1 MIPELS
7 QLNYEER
14 LCGTN
19 PLCLE
24 MRTLEVNLMEVI
36 EIVNGI
42 GNTDQCSF
50 IQPSSGTRTKVRS
63 FFTQQ

>member
-14 LCGTN
+14 LCGSN

-24 MRTLEVNLMEVI
+24 MRTLQADLIEVI

-42 GNTDQCSF
+42 GNADQCSF
-50 IQPSSGTRTKVRS
+50 QQPSSGTRTKVRS